1 MGSRPRSKMTP
12 VRRRRFVRAAL
23 GYLALSGVWIYGVL
37 DRGLHEG
44 DQRAWWVIGA
54 VLLAHVAFGFVV
66 REWVALLLPIGV
78 VLLAMPAGYP
88 VSEFSEPAPLFLG
101 QIFLVQLEVPLIAL
115 GLGLRSLADK
125 RRSRQAST
133 VARWAS
139 TRSG

>member
-1 MGSRPRSKMTP
+1 
-12 VRRRRFVRAAL
+12 
-23 GYLALSGVWIYGVL
+23 
-37 DRGLHEG
+37 
-44 DQRAWWVIGA
+44 
-54 VLLAHVAFGFVV
+54 
-66 REWVALLLPIGV
+66 
-78 VLLAMPAGYP
+78 MPAGYP